1 MSLQTDGFAV
11 LQPQEQRWRESNIMK
26 IPNADLL
33 QDLGGSERLGGR
45 LWRLPPH
52 SANTWHRH
60 VVSWELY
67 FLLEGTGRMRVGERT
82 ITVPR
87 YGSVLVAPS
96 VLRQIFNDTP
106 DESLWLIVSAPQEDM
121 AAIRKDLSL
130 IYPEDPKSLP
140 PELSGRT
147 WPAP

>member
-11 LQPQEQRWRESNIMK
+11 LQPQEQQWRESNIMK
-26 IPNADLL
+26 VPNADLL

-45 LWRLPPH
+45 LWRLPPY

-60 VVSWELY
+60 VVSWEFY

-82 ITVPR
+82 ITVTR
-87 YGSVLVAPS
+87 YGSVLMAPS

-140 PELSGRT
+140 PELGGRA
-147 WPAP
+147 WPPP

>member
-140 PELSGRT
+140 PELGGRT
-147 WPAP
+147 WPPP